1 MGPFTFIIFLSFV
14 FGIAEM
20 PSWYLQCLQN
30 RSTYIQCL
38 IDDHEMQHTI
48 FKFGISADLPT
59 YPDGFHSS
67 FLKFHTSLQKVF
79 MLHTSAQQKDA
90 GGTKSIG

>member
-1 MGPFTFIIFLSFV
+1 MGPFTFISFLSSV

-38 IDDHEMQHTI
+38 IDDHEMQH
-48 FKFGISADLPT
+48 KFLNLESLLT
-59 YPDGFHSS
+59 YQ
-67 FLKFHTSLQKVF
+67 HTQMDF
-79 MLHTSAQQKDA
+79 IQAF
-90 GGTKSIG
+90 